1 MGNYY
6 DVTQWPIGNAQEDI
20 GQVINSILEDL
31 KAHQSQTD
39 FHEGGKPGAVIYLPP
54 GDYHLRTQVVIDR
67 SYVKLWARA
76 MALCLPASGIIFPG
90 NSGPVCMRCGREGAV
105 C

>member
-67 SYVKLWARA
+67 SYVKIMSLSLFFCNIIS
-76 MALCLPASGIIFPG
+76 ALLTVS
-90 NSGPVCMRCGREGAV
+90 CGREGAV

>member
-31 KAHQSQTD
+31 KVRQSQTD
-39 FHEGGKPGAVIYLPP
+39 FHEGESPG
-54 GDYHLRTQVVIDR
+54 Q
-67 SYVKLWARA
+67 
-76 MALCLPASGIIFPG
+76 
-90 NSGPVCMRCGREGAV
+90 
-105 C
+105 

>member
-31 KAHQSQTD
+31 KPIKARRISMN
-39 FHEGGKPGAVIYLPP
+39 GGKPG
-54 GDYHLRTQVVIDR
+54 Q
-67 SYVKLWARA
+67 
-76 MALCLPASGIIFPG
+76 
-90 NSGPVCMRCGREGAV
+90 
-105 C
+105 